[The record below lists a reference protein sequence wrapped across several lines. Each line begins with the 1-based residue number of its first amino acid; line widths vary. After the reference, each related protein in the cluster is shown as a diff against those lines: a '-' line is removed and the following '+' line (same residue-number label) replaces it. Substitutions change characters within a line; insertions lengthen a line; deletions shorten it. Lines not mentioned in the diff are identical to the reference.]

1 MTLLSLFKNTNNNN
15 PQTLIWGEDSFLN
28 DYLAHSYAHE
38 KKFAEL
44 DRITVD
50 CETDG
55 LDNLIA
61 DLTESSLFS
70 SQKLIVVKNPFF
82 LTSKAPK
89 KMKKQ
94 FDQLERIFVHIQG
107 SDNVVIIIASYN
119 KLDRRKKL
127 TKTVLSNFNVV
138 ETKIKTYEVTAI
150 AKSMIAAEG
159 YTISQPALQLLVQRS
174 DQVMD
179 TILSNY
185 NKLKMAAT
193 DNKITEKLVEQNID
207 LSLAQNVFA
216 ILESALKH
224 NYREAAERLD
234 NQLREGSNPIQ
245 LLAVFENQIEL
256 ILVVKVLA
264 KRGRNEPQIVK
275 ELGVHP
281 YRVKLALRNK
291 ISVEKL
297 EELLEVAIKLDYNYK
312 NGTYHA
318 DNFLKMFVLNV

>member
-1 MTLLSLFKNTNNNN
+1 
-15 PQTLIWGEDSFLN
+15 
-28 DYLAHSYAHE
+28 
-38 KKFAEL
+38 
-44 DRITVD
+44 
-50 CETDG
+50 
-55 LDNLIA
+55 
-61 DLTESSLFS
+61 
-70 SQKLIVVKNPFF
+70 
-82 LTSKAPK
+82 
-89 KMKKQ
+89 MKKQ
-94 FDQLERIFVHIQG
+94 FDQLERIFAHIQG

-150 AKSMIAAEG
+150 AKSIIGAEG

-224 NYREAAERLD
+224 SYREAAER
-234 NQLREGSNPIQ
+234 
-245 LLAVFENQIEL
+245 
-256 ILVVKVLA
+256 
-264 KRGRNEPQIVK
+264 
-275 ELGVHP
+275 
-281 YRVKLALRNK
+281 
-291 ISVEKL
+291 
-297 EELLEVAIKLDYNYK
+297 
-312 NGTYHA
+312 
-318 DNFLKMFVLNV
+318 